1 MSRCRFKSSRFSP
14 ARMSAADPKFVEEII
29 AWNEVEELFRKY
41 DKDRTGTLSC
51 DEVADALKDLG
62 VIVTSE
68 DISDFMTESE
78 EWDKSKVTLLKFEY
92 LFERFRAS
100 NDPFAVDEN
109 NAMRGT
115 ARGRL
120 AAVVRA
126 TDRQKEKG
134 RASRRTVFVDT
145 DWKKF
150 RSSYR
155 IIDNL
160 ASFYGM
166 RLYEP
171 RNDHTHSAS
180 STHHPGII
188 TDVDPL
194 SGSRTDAA

>member
-1 MSRCRFKSSRFSP
+1 
-14 ARMSAADPKFVEEII
+14 
-29 AWNEVEELFRKY
+29 
-41 DKDRTGTLSC
+41 
-51 DEVADALKDLG
+51 
-62 VIVTSE
+62 
-68 DISDFMTESE
+68 MTESE
-78 EWDKSKVTLLKFEY
+78 EWDKSKVINCEKTFTRSFSAEAYSFLSPSVHTHSSSSCVQVTLLKFEY